1 MKLRSIFAGAL
12 LALAT
17 VSGPALAEYPER
29 TIESILPAGAGPALS
44 VSQIIAEA
52 MSKELGVPLTV
63 LATPGAGGIKAFQ
76 TGLNK
81 PADGYTIID
90 GYVAPLVLQPILKKA
105 DWNFED
111 FIPLHAAAS
120 NAFAIGWR
128 TDETRWSSFEEMMAW
143 GRENPGKLRYSSGQR
158 NNLPHL
164 VMARVL
170 QSYQVVAQNV
180 PYKSPPAANNDV
192 KSGILDFAFV
202 NVGNYKQDPEA
213 LKIGLVLSEQPA
225 AKAAFGGAPSIAE
238 IDADLGIS
246 GLAPMGW
253 DWWLVKKD
261 TPADRVET
269 LRAAMGKAMEDPDVR
284 AKIERMGFVPLDWD
298 HTNYVEIVSGVR
310 DQLSTMADAIKWEED
325 ALKAVK

>member
-1 MKLRSIFAGAL
+1 MKFTSILTGT
-12 LALAT
+12 ALAFAACAA
-17 VSGPALAEYPER
+17 PALAEYPER

-44 VSQIIAEA
+44 VSQIIADA
-52 MSKELGVPLTV
+52 MGKELGVPLTV

-76 TGLNK
+76 TALNK

-105 DWNFED
+105 DWNFDD
-111 FIPLHAAAS
+111 FVPLHAAAS

-128 TDETRWSSFEEMMAW
+128 VDETRWSSFEEMMAW
-143 GRENPGKLRYSSGQR
+143 GKAHPGKLRYSSGQR

-164 VMARVL
+164 VMAKVL
-170 QSYQVVAQNV
+170 QSYDVVAQNV
-180 PYKSPPAANNDV
+180 PYDSPPAANNDV

-213 LKIGLVLSEQPA
+213 LRIGLVLSEQAA
-225 AKAAFGGAPSIAE
+225 AKEAFGGAPSIAD

-253 DWWLVKKD
+253 DWWLVKEG
-261 TPADRVET
+261 TPPERVEK
-269 LRAAMGKAMEDPDVR
+269 LRAAMAKAMSDPDVR
-284 AKIERMGFVPLDWD
+284 AKIERLGFTPLDWD
-298 HTNYVEIVSGVR
+298 HSSFEEVVSDVR
-310 DQLSTMADAIKWEED
+310 DQLSTMADAITWEED
-325 ALKAVK
+325 ALKALK

>member
-1 MKLRSIFAGAL
+1 MKLRSVFLGAALTLASISGAAFAD
-12 LALAT
+12 
-17 VSGPALAEYPER
+17 YPER

-76 TGLNK
+76 TALNK

-90 GYVAPLVLQPILKKA
+90 GYVAPLVLQPILGKA
-105 DWNFED
+105 GWSHKD

-120 NAFAIGWR
+120 NPFAIGWR

-143 GRENPGKLRYSSGQR
+143 GKANPGKLRYSSGQR

-164 VMARVL
+164 VMAKTL
-170 QSYQVVAQNV
+170 QFYEVVAQNV
-180 PYKSPPAANNDV
+180 PYESPPAANNDV
-192 KSGILDFAFV
+192 KSGILDFTFV
-202 NVGNYKQDPEA
+202 NVGSYKQDPDA

-225 AKAAFGGAPSIAE
+225 AKEAFGGAPSIAE

-253 DWWLVKKD
+253 DWWLVKEG
-261 TPADRVET
+261 TPTERVEK
-269 LRAAMGKAMEDPDVR
+269 LRAAMGKAMSDPDVR
-284 AKIERMGFVPLDWD
+284 AKISRLGFVPLDWD
-298 HTNYVEIVSGVR
+298 HTSYDEVVSSVHG
-310 DQLSTMADAIKWEED
+310 QLSTMADAIKWEEE
-325 ALKAVK
+325 ALKALK

>member
-1 MKLRSIFAGAL
+1 MKLTSVFAGAA
-12 LALAT
+12 LALASI
-17 VSGPALAEYPER
+17 SGAAFADYPER

-76 TGLNK
+76 TALNK

-90 GYVAPLVLQPILKKA
+90 GYVAPLVLQPILGKA
-105 DWNFED
+105 GWSHTD

-120 NAFAIGWR
+120 NPFAIGWR

-143 GRENPGKLRYSSGQR
+143 GKANPGKLRYSSGQR

-164 VMARVL
+164 VMAKTL
-170 QSYQVVAQNV
+170 QFYEVVAQNV
-180 PYKSPPAANNDV
+180 PYESPPAANNDV
-192 KSGILDFAFV
+192 KSGILDFTFV
-202 NVGNYKQDPEA
+202 NVGSYKQDPDA

-225 AKAAFGGAPSIAE
+225 AKEAFGGAPSIAE

-253 DWWLVKKD
+253 DWWLVKEG
-261 TPADRVET
+261 TPAERVEK
-269 LRAAMGKAMEDPDVR
+269 LRAAMGKAMSDPDVR
-284 AKIERMGFVPLDWD
+284 AKISRLGFVPLDWD
-298 HTNYVEIVSGVR
+298 HMSYDEVVSSVH
-310 DQLSTMADAIKWEED
+310 DQLSTMADAIKWEEE
-325 ALKAVK
+325 ALKALK

>member
-1 MKLRSIFAGAL
+1 MNFKSIFAATL
-12 LALAT
+12 LATSLIG
-17 VSGPALAEYPER
+17 VPAMAEYPDR

-44 VSQIIAEA
+44 VSQIIADT
-52 MSKELGVPLTV
+52 MGKELGVPMTV

-76 TGLNK
+76 TALQK
-81 PADGYTIID
+81 PGDGYTIID

-105 DWNFED
+105 EWNFDD

-128 TDETRWSSFEEMMAW
+128 TDETRWSTFEEMMAW
-143 GRENPGKLRYSSGQR
+143 GKANPGKLRYSSGQR

-164 VMARVL
+164 VMAKVL

-202 NVGNYKQDPEA
+202 NVGNYKQDPDA
-213 LKIGLVLSEQPA
+213 LKIGLVLSEQPS
-225 AKAAFGGAPSIAE
+225 AKAAFGGAPSIAD

-261 TPADRVET
+261 TPPERVET
-269 LRAAMGKAMEDPDVR
+269 LRAAMGKAMKDPNVR
-284 AKIERMGFVPLDWD
+284 AKIERIGFVPLDWD
-298 HTNYVEIVSGVR
+298 HTEYDKIVSGVR

-325 ALKAVK
+325 ALKALK